1 MNLNTPISVSTCDP
15 YLDRPPVAIY
25 VHGLASGANAS
36 TFDKLA
42 KRFPQFIWMSA
53 DFGEELAENVKQLN
67 DMILCNYPQLI
78 VGTSMGGLTVLYADA
93 PNAVKVVCNPALS
106 IADSVRHTIG
116 LGEHP
121 YFCRRLDGKTTFV
134 LTEAMCQAYE
144 AYIASHTPSSG
155 RANYAVF
162 AAHDELLGDDAAAA
176 AQALLSKS
184 GYRILVD
191 PTGAHRLQPSTI
203 ELIAEIFDTEHFSGL
218 SLPKSGVLGEND

>member
-1 MNLNTPISVSTCDP
+1 M
-15 YLDRPPVAIY
+15 
-25 VHGLASGANAS
+25 
-36 TFDKLA
+36 
-42 KRFPQFIWMSA
+42 
-53 DFGEELAENVKQLN
+53 
-67 DMILCNYPQLI
+67 
-78 VGTSMGGLTVLYADA
+78 
-93 PNAVKVVCNPALS
+93 CNPALS

-203 ELIAEIFDTEHFSGL
+203 DLLAEIIDTEHFSGL